1 MTPEEF
7 ERKNKEEA
15 ATLTQNIHAADK
27 AAAQTIVEPKM
38 HSAGS
43 DKKDEHTGKKT
54 RKLMVP
60 IKWSK

>member
-43 DKKDEHTGKKT
+43 DKKA